1 MSTVV
6 LIGCFADTDLL
17 KASALR
23 IPLYLERV
31 SAGFP
36 SPAQD
41 YVEQTLDLN
50 QLCISHPAATF
61 FVRVQGDSMRDAGIA
76 PNDVLVVDRSLEA
89 RHGDII
95 IASINGEM
103 TVKELNTTPHPCLMP
118 RNPAYP
124 VMLITEASDF
134 EIFGVVTNIVRQM
147 RR

>member
-1 MSTVV
+1 
-6 LIGCFADTDLL
+6 
-17 KASALR
+17 
-23 IPLYLERV
+23 
-31 SAGFP
+31 
-36 SPAQD
+36 
-41 YVEQTLDLN
+41 
-50 QLCISHPAATF
+50 
-61 FVRVQGDSMRDAGIA
+61 MRDAGIA